1 MGPKALLELAG
12 APLLTWV
19 SRKALRLSAD
29 VVVAVPPGLVE
40 NYAVFC
46 PGCRVIEGGE
56 TRQKSVEVLLQMSRL
71 DYVLV
76 VDVARPFASLALY
89 QSVLEAVDDTGAA
102 GAFLQP
108 EVPVA
113 HIVDGRVDRS
123 FQRDEVGVFQSPQAF
138 SRNLLQ
144 KVMHQANSSGWEEQ
158 STLQLVLRA
167 GLEVKAVAGE
177 KHNIKLTTPEDW
189 RIAQQFTEH
198 LQ

>member
-19 SRKALRLSAD
+19 SRKALRLGAD
-29 VVVAVPPGLVE
+29 VVVAVPSGCVAK
-40 NYAVFC
+40 YAVLC

-56 TRQKSVEVLLQMSRL
+56 TRQKSVDALLQLSSL

-89 QSVLEAVDDTGAA
+89 QSVLEAVIDTGAA
-102 GAFLQP
+102 GAFQQP
-108 EVPVA
+108 DVPVA
-113 HIVDGRVDRS
+113 HIVDGRVERS
-123 FQRDEVGVFQSPQAF
+123 FQRNEVGIFQSPQAF
-138 SRNLLQ
+138 SRNLLK
-144 KVMHQANSSGWEEQ
+144 KVMQQANSSGWEEQ

-167 GLEVKAVAGE
+167 GLEIRAVAGE

-189 RIAQQFTEH
+189 RIAQQFTEY
-198 LQ
+198 L